1 MAKIRALSVGTT
13 AGSLTEVRAPD
24 SMGWGLQDISSAD
37 SGRLSDGANTMMK
50 NRTTQKRKISLAW
63 NDPDGPTAAAIL
75 QAFNPEYVWVRYL
88 DAMSNT
94 YEVREFYV
102 GDRSAMLRQITLGG
116 VTYSTLS
123 FDIIER

>member
-1 MAKIRALSVGTT
+1 MAAIRALSVGTT
-13 AGSLTEVRAPD
+13 AGSLSEVRAPD

-63 NDPDGPTAAAIL
+63 NDPDGPTTAAIL

-88 DAMSNT
+88 DAMANA
-94 YEVREFYV
+94 YQVREFYV

>member
-1 MAKIRALSVGTT
+1 MAAIRALSVGTT
-13 AGSLTEVRAPD
+13 AGSLSEVRAPD

>member
-1 MAKIRALSVGTT
+1 MAAIRALSVGTSP
-13 AGSLTEVRAPD
+13 GRLSEVRPPD

-50 NRTTQKRKISLAW
+50 NRTTQKRKISLSW

-88 DAMSNT
+88 DAMSNA
-94 YEVREFYV
+94 YEIREFYV
-102 GDRSAMLRQITLGG
+102 GDRSAMLRQITVVG

>member
-1 MAKIRALSVGTT
+1 MAKMRALSVGTT

-88 DAMSNT
+88 DAMSNA